1 MDIYKLDTVPSKHL
15 QSVIN
20 QRNGILE
27 YEPDSNFIGY
37 ENDESIFVIDRSA
50 SGLAYNSEIYE
61 SVRRVLEDRGFV
73 KHYVLYNFRNK
84 ENPKTGRKGWHW
96 IRAFKQEDVNKVY
109 RRLMKS
115 NK

>member
-1 MDIYKLDTVPSKHL
+1 MENLSLPFEKEYKENIKRTMNWNDQQFDKFSKTW
-15 QSVIN
+15 
-20 QRNGILE
+20 
-27 YEPDSNFIGY
+27 
-37 ENDESIFVIDRSA
+37 
-50 SGLAYNSEIYE
+50 
-61 SVRRVLEDRGFV
+61 
-73 KHYVLYNFRNK
+73 LYFYNK

>member
-1 MDIYKLDTVPSKHL
+1 MNIFKLDNVPSKHL

-27 YEPDSNFIGY
+27 YEPDSEFIGY
-37 ENDESIFVIDRSA
+37 ESDEAIFIVDRSA
-50 SGLAYNSEIYE
+50 SGLAYNSEIFE
-61 SVRRVLEDRGFV
+61 SVRRVLEERESL
-73 KHYVLYNFRNK
+73 KTYVLYNFRNR

-109 RRLMKS
+109 RRLMK
-115 NK
+115 

>member
-50 SGLAYNSEIYE
+50 S
-61 SVRRVLEDRGFV
+61 
-73 KHYVLYNFRNK
+73 
-84 ENPKTGRKGWHW
+84 
-96 IRAFKQEDVNKVY
+96 
-109 RRLMKS
+109 
-115 NK
+115 